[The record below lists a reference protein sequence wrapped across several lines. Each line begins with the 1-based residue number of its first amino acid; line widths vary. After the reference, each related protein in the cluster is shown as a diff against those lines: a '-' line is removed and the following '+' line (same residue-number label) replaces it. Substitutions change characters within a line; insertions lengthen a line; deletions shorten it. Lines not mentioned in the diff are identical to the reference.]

1 QGALPDPGG
10 LRSAVGLVWRNAVLW
25 VSFFAILTMAGWLG
39 R

>member
-1 QGALPDPGG
+1 
-10 LRSAVGLVWRNAVLW
+10 LVWRNAVLW